1 MSDEGTTGSGQI
13 PGWWTP
19 DQAGGSPAESSV
31 DAATTM
37 PNSASPGPGAPRKR
51 WPLVLLTAIS
61 LVVLAAGGTISALK
75 LGSDEP
81 GTTSTDQE
89 AATPTTKRTATTRSS
104 GSSEEAGPD
113 DAGGD
118 TDVSLPDRTPDANPT
133 TDDGATAGGST
144 SGGSTSPGTRGA
156 YTLGPLTFDVP
167 SGFTAT
173 MVAERRDDGALRSE
187 FAGPGGQEVIV
198 EVNVD
203 KPSDGV
209 ATAHEL
215 AATYRDQGRLVREPY
230 ADEVGGITTG
240 VLAIRGTAD
249 DYRSDHFL
257 ELGNNGMAVMGVDL
271 ASFDSADS
279 LAKSVVQTLQI

>member
-61 LVVLAAGGTISALK
+61 LVVLAAGGTIIALK

-81 GTTSTDQE
+81 GTTSTNQE
-89 AATPTTKRTATTRSS
+89 AATPTTKRTGTTESS
-104 GSSEEAGPD
+104 GSSEAAGLD

-118 TDVSLPDRTPDANPT
+118 SDVSLPDRTPDADPT
-133 TDDGATAGGST
+133 TDDGST
-144 SGGSTSPGTRGA
+144 SGGSTSPGTGGA

>member
-19 DQAGGSPAESSV
+19 DQAGGIPAESNV
-31 DAATTM
+31 DAATRM
-37 PNSASPGPGAPRKR
+37 PNSASPSPGEPKKR
-51 WPLVLLTAIS
+51 WSLVLLTAIS
-61 LVVLAAGGTISALK
+61 LVVLTAGGTIIALK

-81 GTTSTDQE
+81 GTTSTNQE

-133 TDDGATAGGST
+133 TDDGST
-144 SGGSTSPGTRGA
+144 SGGSTSPGTGGA

>member
-1 MSDEGTTGSGQI
+1 MSDEGTTGSGQM

-37 PNSASPGPGAPRKR
+37 PNSASPGPGAPKKR

-61 LVVLAAGGTISALK
+61 LVVLTAGGTIIALK

-89 AATPTTKRTATTRSS
+89 AATPTTKRTATTEIERVVGGGRGSTMAAATPTSACPTGPRTRTRQSDDSATDGAHRRGQFTVGTSS
-104 GSSEEAGPD
+104 G
-113 DAGGD
+113 
-118 TDVSLPDRTPDANPT
+118 
-133 TDDGATAGGST
+133 T
-144 SGGSTSPGTRGA
+144 SRGSTSPGAGGA

-198 EVNVD
+198 EVNVG

-209 ATAHEL
+209 DTAHEL
-215 AATYRDQGRLVREPY
+215 AGTYRDQGRLVREPY
-230 ADEVGGITTG
+230 ADRGGWHHHRRAG
-240 VLAIRGTAD
+240 HPRH
-249 DYRSDHFL
+249 RR
-257 ELGNNGMAVMGVDL
+257 
-271 ASFDSADS
+271 
-279 LAKSVVQTLQI
+279 